1 MAVVEEIL
9 IGSKADTRGFKKAET
24 AAAKLTKTVKTL
36 AGTLGL
42 AYGTAALVSFGK
54 AAVKAFAADEAAAL
68 RLSNAVDNLGISF
81 ANPAIAKFI
90 SELETTAGVADD
102 VLRPAFQGLLTTTG
116 SLTQSQKLLND
127 AITISR
133 ASGVDLATVS
143 QDLANGYVGITR
155 GLKKYN
161 TGLTQAEL
169 SSKSFSD
176 ILGILL
182 KQSAGAANA
191 YLATTSFKFD
201 VLTVAADNAREVI
214 GEGLVDALARAGGG
228 AEAKDAVKT
237 INAIAKGINA
247 ITLATGT
254 AVGGLTSVLSLL
266 GRLPKDIFQGFV
278 SAQGGINMRQPVV
291 PKTATTSMTAQQKA
305 LVKLEKD
312 AAARNKKL
320 MEAQTKASKALTA
333 EQKKQ
338 ATLKKAGS
346 IFDLEQVQLIAAL
359 KGKLSDEDRKRV
371 ELQFALIT
379 GNTKE
384 AQKLTFEI
392 ATAQGLSKDLAG
404 YLASLPDARNPFT
417 SWSAYL
423 DGLAK
428 KAAQVAMVSPA
439 FGTTGAL
446 GNPNFETGTT
456 AQIVSELDKSTAYIL
471 QLAKETD
478 ALVASIASSSAANP
492 QALKNLP
499 SSSGYGTNFRRAEEA
514 SNMTGPIQV
523 TVQIDGKAIASSL
536 QNSSLSGI
544 GSFVDRVS
552 GG

>member
-1 MAVVEEIL
+1 MAITREEIV

-54 AAVKAFAADEAAAL
+54 AAVRAFAADEAAAL

-90 SELETTAGVADD
+90 SELETTAGIADD

-201 VLTVAADNAREVI
+201 VLTIAADNAREVI

-278 SAQGGINMRQPVV
+278 ASQGGINMRQPVV

-305 LVKLEKD
+305 LMKLEKD

-338 ATLKKAGS
+338 AALKKAGT
-346 IFDLEQVQLIAAL
+346 IFDLDQIQLIAAL

-384 AQKLTFEI
+384 AQLLTYELAKALGLGEKI
-392 ATAQGLSKDLAG
+392 AKD
-404 YLASLPDARNPFT
+404 LASLPDAKNPFA
-417 SWSAYL
+417 SWEAYL
-423 DGLAK
+423 DMLMAK
-428 KAAQVAMVSPA
+428 AQKVAMVTPA

-478 ALVASIASSSAANP
+478 ALVASIAGSSAANP

-499 SSSGYGTNFRRAEEA
+499 SPTGYGTNFRRAEEA
-514 SNMTGPIQV
+514 SNMSGPIQV

-544 GSFVDRVS
+544 GSTVNRT

>member
-278 SAQGGINMRQPVV
+278 ASQGGINMRQPVV

-305 LVKLEKD
+305 LMKLEKD

-338 ATLKKAGS
+338 IALKKAGS
-346 IFDLEQVQLIAAL
+346 IFDLDQIQLIAAL

-384 AQKLTFEI
+384 AQLLTYELAKALGLGEKI
-392 ATAQGLSKDLAG
+392 AKD
-404 YLASLPDARNPFT
+404 LASLPDAKNPFA
-417 SWSAYL
+417 SWEAYL
-423 DGLAK
+423 DMLMAK
-428 KAAQVAMVSPA
+428 AQKVAMVTPA

-478 ALVASIASSSAANP
+478 ALVASIAGSSAANP

-499 SSSGYGTNFRRAEEA
+499 SPTGYGTNFRRAEEA
-514 SNMTGPIQV
+514 SNMSGPIQV

-544 GSFVDRVS
+544 GSTVNRT